1 MKYITIGLILFL
13 FYKIF
18 IKKMKYLTIG
28 LVLFLPIIGC
38 AQPNTKTTI
47 EFGIVNPQP
56 GKIYKVFAEIK
67 TDTSVSRL
75 FEDMDYLSPDVS
87 DLEIVLKNFRTIG
100 DTLFGEYSFND
111 TSVEQYLKAGLIQV
125 DSTNLKYSAM
135 VVTGWIELDR
145 IEPKPGGFFIR
156 KKK

>member
-1 MKYITIGLILFL
+1 MKHLIAGLILL
-13 FYKIF
+13 S
-18 IKKMKYLTIG
+18 T
-28 LVLFLPIIGC
+28 VGC

-56 GKIYKVFAEIK
+56 GKIYCVFAEVK

-75 FEDMDYLSPDVS
+75 VENMDYLSPDVS
-87 DLEIVLKNFRTIG
+87 DLKIVLKNFRIVG

-111 TSVEQYLKAGLIQV
+111 ATVKQYLKAGLIQV

-135 VVTGWIELDR
+135 VVSGWVELDK